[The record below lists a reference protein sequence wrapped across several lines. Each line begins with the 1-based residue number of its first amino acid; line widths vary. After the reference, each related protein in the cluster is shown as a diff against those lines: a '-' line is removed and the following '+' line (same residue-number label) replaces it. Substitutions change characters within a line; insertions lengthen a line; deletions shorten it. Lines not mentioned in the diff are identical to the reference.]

1 MTLQQRELVDR
12 FFEQAV
18 ALPIEQQAVYLAANC
33 PDPEVRAEIESLL
46 AFVTDSPVARLK
58 EAIVETVVDV
68 ADAALI
74 GQRVGPYCLEARI
87 GQGGMGTVYRANRV
101 DGEFQQTVAIKMLRF
116 GPADSA
122 ELRLFYRERQILA
135 ALEHPLIAR
144 LLDGGSWIPPGA
156 TERQPY
162 IVMEYVE
169 GLPLTAYCDRQG
181 LNVPQRLALFRQV
194 CDAFSYAHRALVIHR
209 DVKPGNI
216 LVASDGTPKL
226 LDFGIATL
234 VDTKTRANGTL
245 TAALWRAMT
254 PDYAS
259 PEQVRGESISTASD
273 VYSLGVVLYEL
284 LTGRRP
290 HVSSENDPLGIA
302 RAVCER
308 QVALPSVIS
317 SRELQ
322 GDLDVIVM
330 KAMQIEPARRYGSV
344 EQLSQDLGRYLA
356 GYPILARP
364 DAWTYRTAKFIRR
377 NKIGVAAATTVVL
390 ALVAGIAVSSWQ
402 AIRAARAERAAL
414 IERDRAMAEKQR
426 ADNESATAK
435 AVTDFLQTDL
445 LAQAGPSTQSDRKP
459 DPDIRVR
466 TALERAAAT
475 VGSKFADQPL
485 LEAKI
490 CQTIGR
496 TYQDLGLF
504 PEAERA
510 YQRAIELRSRLL
522 GAENPTTLST
532 MQDLGELYWL
542 EGNYQKSSEFLEP
555 LLETQRRVVG
565 KEHPDTLQTM
575 NDLATA
581 YDEQG
586 KYAEAQ
592 KLYEDLVEH
601 RRRILGETDRET
613 LNAMNNL
620 AVLYDDQGKR
630 AQAEALYSKV
640 LELQKRVLGEEH
652 PYTLTTMNNLGQL
665 YDQMGEFARAEQLLT
680 ALTTIQQ
687 RVLGDGHP
695 ELLVSMGNLGILYT
709 NEGKYAQAES
719 VLSKVLRLRRL
730 KFGDSN
736 PRTLDAAN
744 SLGALHIFDGK
755 YAEAEALLTRTLA
768 IRRRVLGEEH
778 PRTLATM
785 RRLADLCLRLDR
797 YDRAEALLTQV
808 LTVRRRTLGES
819 HTDTASVMTS
829 LGEVALRQQKYT
841 RAEPLLRTAWQAY
854 QAANDQTWRG
864 YDTESMLGA
873 SLVGQK
879 RYAESERLI
888 LDGYQDLLRRQ
899 STIPAPYQPAIERAE
914 EWVVRLYRDWGKSQS
929 AAEWRDKIQTR
940 RRSSH

>member
-18 ALPIEQQAVYLAANC
+18 ALPIEQQAGYLAANC

-46 AFVTDSPVARLK
+46 AFVTDSPVEGLK
-58 EAIVETVVDV
+58 EAIGETMVNV

-74 GQRVGPYCLEARI
+74 GQRVGPYCLESRI

-116 GPADSA
+116 GPTDSA

-169 GLPLTAYCDRQG
+169 GLPLTEYCDRQG
-181 LNVPQRLALFRQV
+181 LNVQQRIALFQQV

-234 VDTKTRANGTL
+234 VDTKTGANGTL

-259 PEQVRGESISTASD
+259 PEQVRGEPISTASD

-284 LTGRRP
+284 LTGQRP
-290 HVSSENDPLGIA
+290 HVSSDPLAIA

-308 QVALPSVIS
+308 QVVPPSVIS
-317 SRELQ
+317 SGELQ

-364 DAWTYRTAKFIRR
+364 DAWTYRTTKFIRR
-377 NKIGVAAATTVVL
+377 NKVGVAAAATVML
-390 ALVAGIAVSSWQ
+390 ALVGGIAVSSWQ

-435 AVTDFLQTDL
+435 AVTEFLQNDL
-445 LAQAGPSTQSDRKP
+445 LAQAGPSTQSGRKP
-459 DPDIRVR
+459 DPDMRVR

-475 VGSKFADQPL
+475 VGSKFAGQPV

-490 CQTIGR
+490 RHTIGR

-504 PEAERA
+504 PEAEQA
-510 YQRAIELRSRLL
+510 YERAIELRRRLL

-542 EGNYQKSSEFLEP
+542 EGNYQKSAEFLAP
-555 LLETQRRVVG
+555 LLEIQRRVVG
-565 KEHPDTLQTM
+565 SQHPDTLQTM

-586 KYAEAQ
+586 KYAEAER
-592 KLYEDLVEH
+592 LYEDLVES
-601 RRRILGETDRET
+601 RRRILGEDDRET

-620 AVLYDDQGKR
+620 AVVYDDQGKR
-630 AQAEALYSKV
+630 QKAEALYRKV

-665 YDQMGEFARAEQLLT
+665 YDEIGEYGRAEGLLT
-680 ALTTIQQ
+680 ELTTIQR
-687 RVLGDGHP
+687 RVFGEGHP
-695 ELLVSMGNLGILYT
+695 ELLISMSNLGVLYT

-719 VLSKVLRLRRL
+719 VLSEVMKLRRL
-730 KFGDSN
+730 KLGDSN
-736 PRTLDAAN
+736 PRTLAVAN
-744 SLGALHIFDGK
+744 SLGALRVFEGK
-755 YAEAEALLTRTLA
+755 YAEAETLLTRTLA
-768 IRRRVLGEEH
+768 LRRQVLGEEH
-778 PRTLATM
+778 PSTLVTM
-785 RRLADLCLRLDR
+785 RRLADLYLRLNRFASAD
-797 YDRAEALLTQV
+797 ALLTQV
-808 LTVRRRTLGES
+808 LAVRQRVLGAN
-819 HTDTASVMTS
+819 HTDTASVRAS
-829 LGEVALRQQKYT
+829 LGEVALLQKNYA
-841 RAEPLLRTAWQAY
+841 RAEPLLRAAWQAY
-854 QAANDQTWRG
+854 QTANDQTWRG
-864 YDTESMLGA
+864 YDAESLLGA

-899 STIPAPYQPAIERAE
+899 STIPAPYRPAIERAE
-914 EWVVRLYRDWGKSQS
+914 EWIVRLYRDWGKLQN

-940 RRSSH
+940 RRSSP